1 MAQWGNCDFKQLL
14 QLQKKLEQ
22 FIEVGEQEFCIEIA
36 KEIAAR
42 LLRKVILR
50 TPVDTGTLKGSWREE
65 NNQFFV
71 DIKGNKYEITIA
83 NSMSYA
89 SYVEFGH
96 RSANHMFWVDGVYML
111 TIAEQEIQDI
121 APRLI
126 EKRIY
131 ERLVQVFG

>member
-1 MAQWGNCDFKQLL
+1 MTQWGNCDFKQLV
-14 QLQKKLEQ
+14 QLQKRLEQ

-50 TPVDTGTLKGSWREE
+50 TPVDTGVLEGSWREE
-65 NNQFFV
+65 NNQFYV
-71 DIKGNKYEITIA
+71 DIKGNTYEITIT
-83 NSMSYA
+83 NSINYA

-96 RSANHMFWVDGVYML
+96 RSSTHNVWVDGRYML
-111 TIAEQEIQDI
+111 TISEMEIQEI

-126 EKRIY
+126 EKRLY